1 MYLRMGGTKMAI
13 KKRNALGYIVYND
26 EALASLAGII
36 AMECYGL
43 VGMASRRA
51 TDGIVELLKR
61 ENLSKGVK
69 IRWDGEE
76 VIVELYVIVEYG
88 VSISAVASNIIEN
101 VKYNLENMTGLYVN
115 RVDVTVQGIRV

>member
-1 MYLRMGGTKMAI
+1 MAI
-13 KKRNALGYIVYND
+13 KKRNALGYIVYSD

-51 TDGIVELLKR
+51 TDGIVELLGR
-61 ENLSKGVK
+61 DNLSRGVK

-76 VIVELYVIVEYG
+76 VIVELFVIVEYG

>member
-1 MYLRMGGTKMAI
+1 MPVR
-13 KKRNALGYIVYND
+13 KRNALGQIIYSD
-26 EALASLAGII
+26 EALANLAGII

-43 VGMASRRA
+43 VGMASKRA
-51 TDGIVELLKR
+51 TDGLVELLKR

-76 VIVELYVIVEYG
+76 VIIELYVVVEYG

-101 VKYNLENMTGLYVN
+101 VKYQMENLTGLRVN
-115 RVDVTVQGIRV
+115 RVDVTVHGIRV